1 MPDIAILQWAP
12 SFEQRLFQY
21 AIGCQIAISQGG
33 QLLYPHAWQGDS
45 LFPPCP
51 CAGTFLPTHHL
62 QWETAVH
69 GAHAGGEMRAVGGS
83 SPVPLTETWFRTHVD
98 LCLIRSLLSF
108 RETITHTSPYQSW
121 AARQGTYVAVYLPP
135 DATED
140 QRRQLEL
147 AANQLN
153 VRQEE
158 VVWVRGSSSPSL
170 STILPL
176 HFARILVGD
185 SGARCWWAAT
195 LGCAEVVC
203 TDPQNH
209 PFPTPSPSL
218 SRIRLGKV
226 LPDCW
231 GLRWCHTRSGST
243 LRSPQLM
250 MVRRDLNTSEEVELS
265 KQLKKGVH
273 IIGMSSYQCFP
284 QPLTNPH
291 DTPRPSFMERHGHH
305 VIAWLHCFRDPHH
318 YIPPSIPSMLLS
330 ESDLYRNAETVQ
342 STPRQDISFDFV
354 CSINDGEWNAYIR
367 RLDVAQRWLN
377 YMADEMH
384 LRILVLGCAHSRGFS
399 PRITC
404 EPFLPW
410 RQFLSRLTSARYLFS
425 SSQHDA
431 SPRLIV
437 ESMLLGLPVLINAH
451 ILGGWKYVQP
461 STGAL
466 YHTEDDIQSTITQF
480 MGRVYAPQPWI
491 QDHLRQSQMV
501 CARFLQSVFS
511 LQWSQ
516 FIDATI
522 YINLDHRHDRNKAI
536 KQELRAHEISPFHRI
551 SATLDERC
559 GHLGCTRS
567 HIRALQ
573 LAQSK
578 GWQRVLVLEDDFK
591 WRVPRERALHMV
603 STFLH
608 RYQHNWDVL
617 LRLAKAPPTRMAW
630 YTG

>member
-1 MPDIAILQWAP
+1 
-12 SFEQRLFQY
+12 
-21 AIGCQIAISQGG
+21 
-33 QLLYPHAWQGDS
+33 
-45 LFPPCP
+45 
-51 CAGTFLPTHHL
+51 
-62 QWETAVH
+62 
-69 GAHAGGEMRAVGGS
+69 
-83 SPVPLTETWFRTHVD
+83 
-98 LCLIRSLLSF
+98 
-108 RETITHTSPYQSW
+108 
-121 AARQGTYVAVYLPP
+121 
-135 DATED
+135 
-140 QRRQLEL
+140 
-147 AANQLN
+147 
-153 VRQEE
+153 
-158 VVWVRGSSSPSL
+158 
-170 STILPL
+170 
-176 HFARILVGD
+176 
-185 SGARCWWAAT
+185 
-195 LGCAEVVC
+195 
-203 TDPQNH
+203 
-209 PFPTPSPSL
+209 
-218 SRIRLGKV
+218 
-226 LPDCW
+226 
-231 GLRWCHTRSGST
+231 
-243 LRSPQLM
+243 M

-399 PRITC
+399 SRITC

-617 LRLAKAPPTRMAW
+617 MLATAHERLQPADGMVHRVKRSTTASGYLVSAQYLPTLLRNFQESEKLLAQQLDQHPPHTKLFVTRYALDQYW
-630 YTG
+630 FSLQARDRFYTLEPRLGTQSGSASSIMSRTPVRTGHTSSHPARSVGHRRRRR